1 MGVPDSE
8 LLRRGD
14 KVRILHHQPKDFT
27 TEARFSEKDFEVN
40 VKLQLSCIS
49 ILNNPFLQFDERK
62 DELFV
67 LDDERGWDGVGT
79 GFEAGEELWAAG
91 GGAETEHIHPADT
104 LDRQTQPFVRYKS
117 IKPISRCLTILFCRI
132 LKDLRTEN
140 PRKTGEGRTDSA
152 VSPGKKNKRRVLEG
166 WVIPKDKD
174 KVEKEKGENKH
185 SDKNSAPAP
194 VIKEEKEAPL
204 SAVKT
209 EKEEKEETD
218 KEVEEEK
225 DPLEV
230 IRERTGIVVKT
241 GAGFESRWSTT
252 VLEEENFQPDCA
264 SLNLVQ
270 ECQDNLGKRAVA
282 VSTIFRNLSFVPGNE
297 TILSSCPGFL
307 AVCGKMLLHHHW
319 HPPRTSKQ
327 RNYDRGEEEDFTE
340 SCTSLSD
347 QPEWW
352 WDHLQV
358 SFHFIHGKK
367 EQS

>member
-1 MGVPDSE
+1 M
-8 LLRRGD
+8 
-14 KVRILHHQPKDFT
+14 
-27 TEARFSEKDFEVN
+27 
-40 VKLQLSCIS
+40 
-49 ILNNPFLQFDERK
+49 
-62 DELFV
+62 
-67 LDDERGWDGVGT
+67 
-79 GFEAGEELWAAG
+79 
-91 GGAETEHIHPADT
+91 
-104 LDRQTQPFVRYKS
+104 
-117 IKPISRCLTILFCRI
+117 
-132 LKDLRTEN
+132 
-140 PRKTGEGRTDSA
+140 
-152 VSPGKKNKRRVLEG
+152 
-166 WVIPKDKD
+166 IPKDKD
-174 KVEKEKGENKH
+174 KVEKDKGENKH

-209 EKEEKEETD
+209 EKEEKEEAD

-297 TILSSCPGFL
+297 SILSSSPGFL

-358 SFHFIHGKK
+358 CFFHSKTNKSSIANSSALTGAFYITLHCSIRVDVWQLFAFFPPQPFGAVSQQSLMITTTTSSMLCKSSIPELKLKPLAQFICWTCQLSEHITP
-367 EQS
+367 SPTSPDTLLFILYFSAIC